1 MKIKYRQKSQNRMN
15 QQLIIRQNHV
25 NSLFSQKNT
34 WESYKQKIFHNK
46 SKKKNDDIKCY
57 SNLNRI

>member
-34 WESYKQKIFHNK
+34 WESYKQKNFP
-46 SKKKNDDIKCY
+46 
-57 SNLNRI
+57 